1 MSKKSGTVIKI
12 VAFAAG
18 VAAVGAACYVYR
30 DKIKEFAEKNDV
42 KGKVKNAKNFV
53 TDKLQKNK
61 ENDDF
66 DDAEFFDDLESED
79 TSSRGYT
86 SITITSDED
95 SPADK
100 AKELKDAIVD
110 KAEDLKDA
118 AADKAKDLKDTVT
131 DKAKDLKD
139 AVTDKT
145 EDLKDAVTDKTEDL
159 KDAVTEKTEAAKDT
173 IKETAKN
180 VKSKAENIKEAITE
194 EVPEEY
200 EYEGLS
206 DVSEDEDA
214 LAEEAALD
222 GV

>member
-30 DKIKEFAEKNDV
+30 DKIKEFVEKNDV
-42 KGKVKNAKNFV
+42 KGKVTNAKNYV
-53 TDKLQKNK
+53 TNKLQKNK

-66 DDAEFFDDLESED
+66 DDAEFFDDPDNED
-79 TSSRGYT
+79 SSSRGYT

-95 SPADK
+95 SVEEKADEAKSSAKDKVVEIKDALVEKAKEVKDRVVDKAEEIKETVADK
-100 AKELKDAIVD
+100 AKKAKDTAAD
-110 KAEDLKDA
+110 KAEEVKDAVADKAEEVKDA
-118 AADKAKDLKDTVT
+118 AADKVDDV
-131 DKAKDLKD
+131 
-139 AVTDKT
+139 
-145 EDLKDAVTDKTEDL
+145 
-159 KDAVTEKTEAAKDT
+159 
-173 IKETAKN
+173 
-180 VKSKAENIKEAITE
+180 KEAVE
-194 EVPEEY
+194 ETVEEAPEEY